1 MGPEHEQP
9 LTATGR
15 GRGVFYFLLLTVFG
29 GICWLLYESPAFPYA
44 VVATAVVGLVL
55 ILNNPQLALYLI
67 LLLIIWSPEFG
78 GGAAEVTVRDRPA
91 TVRGED
97 LVLAALVLVWFFR
110 FLKGGAFRI
119 PRTPLNFPMMLYI
132 SIAVLATV
140 LGIVRGNVGVRLGF
154 FFNLKFFQYF
164 VFFFMALA
172 FVRTRE
178 QARQLVYFSVAVFV
192 TAVLY
197 GYTQLGAG
205 DRLYAPFDDKE
216 PNTFGGYMLIMIS
229 LCIGM
234 AMHHPSKNARFF
246 FFLIPALCMIPFLY
260 TKSRASYAGFIAA
273 YFAFAAFAHRR
284 SFFIMIG
291 LLFLVVM
298 IGGYSILPPEIQERI
313 GGTFE
318 ADPNPWAPKA
328 SLLGVEFDPSA
339 SARIISYGLALRV
352 WLLQPLLG
360 NGVTGTHFID
370 GQYFRTLA
378 ETGIFGITA
387 FVMIFARLIHS
398 MRRIYDRTE
407 DPFFKGLTLGMLCAT
422 FGLLG
427 HALTSN
433 TFVII
438 RIAEPFWILT
448 ALVMLIPRFEGW
460 HEITFERDE
469 FIRMAREV
477 PQPGSAGREVFLGRP
492 LDQY

>member
-1 MGPEHEQP
+1 MGPEYEQP
-9 LTATGR
+9 MMAQDR
-15 GRGVFYFLLLTVFG
+15 GRGVLYFLLLVVFG
-29 GICWLLYESPAFPYA
+29 GICGLLYGSPTFPLAVAISA
-44 VVATAVVGLVL
+44 VVALVL
-55 ILNNPQLALYLI
+55 IFNQPQIALYLI
-67 LLLIIWSPEFG
+67 LLMIIWSPEFG
-78 GGAAEVTVRDRPA
+78 AEAEATVRDRPA

-97 LVLAALVLVWFFR
+97 MALAALVLAWFFR
-110 FLKGGAFRI
+110 FLKGGAYRI
-119 PRTPLNFPMMLYI
+119 PRTPLNYPMLLYV

-140 LGIVRGNVGVRLGF
+140 LGVVRGNVGVRLGF

-164 VFFFMALA
+164 VFFFMTLA

-178 QARQLVYFSVAVFV
+178 QARQLVYFSVAVFA

-197 GYTQLGAG
+197 GYTQLGIG
-205 DRLYAPFDDKE
+205 DRLYAPFDDQE

-229 LCIGM
+229 LCVGM

-246 FFLIPALCMIPFLY
+246 FFLIPAICMIPFLY

-284 SFFIMIG
+284 SFFITLG
-291 LLFLVVM
+291 LLVLVVM
-298 IGGYSILPPEIQERI
+298 IGGYSILPSEIQERI

-318 ADPNPWAPKA
+318 ADPNPWAPRA

-352 WLLQPLLG
+352 WSLQPLLG

-378 ETGIFGITA
+378 ETGIFGIVA
-387 FVMIFARLIHS
+387 FLMIFARLIHS

-407 DPFFKGLTLGMLCAT
+407 DAFFKGLSLGMLCAT

-427 HALTSN
+427 HALTAN

-477 PQPGSAGREVFLGRP
+477 PQSGPADREIFLGHP